1 MREETILE
9 MQDVSKR
16 FGSEQ
21 ALRNLDLTLRDG
33 EVLTLIGP
41 SGCGKTTALRV
52 IAGLE
57 RPDQGQVKLRGKT
70 VNDNGTFVPPEE
82 RNVGFVFQDLALFPH
97 LTVEENIDYGLENGH
112 ENRQQQIDETL
123 ELVGLESKRS
133 AYPKHLSGGQ
143 KQRVALARS
152 LVVRPSVLLMDE
164 PFSNLDKEL
173 RNRLRRDVRRIL
185 RESETPTIFVT
196 HHQEEAIFLGD
207 RTAVMCDGAIE
218 QVGEPE
224 NVVVSPDCRFVAEFL
239 GPTEFLPAER
249 TEQGYETEIQT
260 LSPEMVDSPEKD
272 SFDLMVRAD
281 DISIRPVQNGN
292 ADGVVEDAEFLG
304 GLFRY
309 KVRLESGR
317 RIFSLLNHSER
328 IAPNTPVEVRV
339 EPGHELVG
347 FESDEKCTCS
357 EGERRTSKIGS

>member
-1 MREETILE
+1 MSEPVLDVEG
-9 MQDVSKR
+9 VSKR

-21 ALRNLDLTLRDG
+21 ALRDFDLTLRDD

-41 SGCGKTTALRV
+41 SGCGKTTALRI

-57 RPDQGQVKLRGKT
+57 EPDEGRVVLRGET
-70 VNDNGTFVPPEE
+70 VNDSSTFVSPER
-82 RNVGFVFQDLALFPH
+82 RNVGFVFQGLALFPH
-97 LTVEENIDYGLENGH
+97 LTVEENVAFGLTESDRDRR
-112 ENRQQQIDETL
+112 ERLTETL
-123 ELVGLESKRS
+123 DLVGLEEKRDC
-133 AYPKHLSGGQ
+133 YPADLSGGQ

-173 RNRLRRDVRRIL
+173 RSRLRREVRDIL
-185 RESETPTIFVT
+185 TESGIPTIFVT

-207 RTAVMCDGAIE
+207 RTAVMSEGSID
-218 QVGEPE
+218 QVDSPE
-224 NVVVSPDCRFVAEFL
+224 NVVISPDCRFVAEFL

-249 TEQGYETEIQT
+249 TSDGYETEVET
-260 LSPEMVDSPEKD
+260 LPAEMVDSPGED
-272 SFDLMVRAD
+272 RFDLMVRAD
-281 DISIRPVQNGN
+281 DIHIEPASNGD

-309 KVRLESGR
+309 KIRLESGHHVY
-317 RIFSLLNHSER
+317 SLLNHSNRLNPE
-328 IAPNTPVEVRV
+328 TPVNVSV

-347 FESDEKCTCS
+347 FSSRD
-357 EGERRTSKIGS
+357 